1 VRLNEGE
8 RTGAGAA
15 QMTET
20 RAEQEALEKA
30 QKAFRADER
39 ARQAGQRIAEEEKRR
54 ADLSAK
60 TARLRA
66 LREARDAAIRREE
79 QPTKQTQHKPGARL
93 RKAASVMTKK
103 DDIPAAKRPH
113 YSTLRREGVWIVEI
127 WEGTNIIGRVDKRFR
142 TELAARRWIAERKSE
157 DTLKK

>member
-1 VRLNEGE
+1 
-8 RTGAGAA
+8 
-15 QMTET
+15 MTET

-30 QKAFRADER
+30 RKAFQADER
-39 ARQAGQRIAEEEKRR
+39 ARQAEQRIAEEEKRR

-79 QPTKQTQHKPGARL
+79 QVTQQIQHTPRARL
-93 RKAASVMTKK
+93 RTTAREITTK
-103 DDIPAAKRPH
+103 DHTPAKRRH

-127 WEGTNIIGRVDKRFR
+127 WEGTNITGRVNKRFR
-142 TELAARRWIAERKSE
+142 TELAARRWIAERKTE
-157 DTLKK
+157 DALEK